1 MLYSLNLK
9 DMTTPHRN
17 NYKCFS
23 STTVAMCVFLYYQDT
38 CVALQALSEY
48 ATLAYVGHVN
58 LNISLA
64 YSDMTSLVEE
74 YFSLNDENSQ
84 VLQVI
89 EVSL

>member
-1 MLYSLNLK
+1 MFSLISCNA
-9 DMTTPHRN
+9 
-17 NYKCFS
+17 CFLHS
-23 STTVAMCVFLYYQDT
+23 QDT

-48 ATLAYVGHVN
+48 ATLAYVGHVK

-89 EVSL
+89 EVSHWRGLRMERF